1 MPRSIANGVIELV
14 EKTISV
20 VDKLG
25 AAHANPVG
33 ERRIRQLRQW
43 FPPNSEDVLTLR
55 TVFNRVLHPYLFDLE
70 LGDGSF
76 MDGVNLYLTS
86 REMMPSASE
95 ARKPSANPEKDD
107 VRKAWRKFYAQAETG
122 DDVSKWAAY
131 IDWEHRVVKYAAPRI
146 EKSLAY
152 REHLR
157 RLSPERLEAERRQR
171 REIIT
176 IAAGGLGSLA
186 WVLGQ
191 LDKLPDW

>member
-1 MPRSIANGVIELV
+1 MPRGIANGVIELV
-14 EKTISV
+14 EKAVEV
-20 VDKLG
+20 VNELG
-25 AAHANPVG
+25 PVSGNPVG
-33 ERRIRQLRQW
+33 ERRLRQLRRW
-43 FPPNSEDVLTLR
+43 FPPNSEDVLTVR
-55 TVFNRVLHPYLFDLE
+55 TAFNRVLHPQLFGLE

-76 MDGVNLYLTS
+76 MDGINLYLTS
-86 REMMPSASE
+86 RELMPTAQE
-95 ARKPSANPEKDD
+95 AGKPSANSEKDE
-107 VRKAWRKFYAQAETG
+107 VRKAWREFYTEAERG

-131 IDWEHRVVKYAAPRI
+131 MDWEHRVVKYAAPRI

-176 IAAGGLGSLA
+176 LAAGGLGSLA
-186 WVLGQ
+186 WILGQ